1 MYHPKKESSYD
12 KSNAFAE
19 MDKLLNDVFP
29 KFMQEKYK
37 ESWSFRES
45 QIEKEIVMEIV

>member
-19 MDKLLNDVFP
+19 MDKLLTDVFP
-29 KFMQEKYK
+29 KFMKERYGEDWSFK
-37 ESWSFRES
+37 ES
-45 QIEKEIVMEIV
+45 QTEKEIILEV